1 MGRPERGLDH
11 APDFSDDAWLKRGS
25 ITLPECNPMQWEGV
39 TRMEDSRGLV
49 IIVGAGV
56 AGLTAGYLLARK
68 GFKIVVIEKED
79 RVGGL
84 ARSFYYDNFFF
95 DIGPHRFHTDDKAVQ
110 AFVEEVLGENKIVLP
125 RSSGVWM
132 FEAYHDW
139 PLNWEIIF
147 KLPPLVIIKII
158 FDLFTRST
166 VKENNFEDYI
176 INKYGRTLYNVFFK
190 PYTEKF
196 LKIPCNQV
204 HRNWAET
211 GIDRAVIDKKVKMG
225 NLREVIKTSLF
236 PRSVKTNFL
245 YPANGG
251 IDMFSNNLAEAI
263 KKQGGEIHLNTTID
277 KIETE
282 ASSIKCMHYQ
292 NTCLHPDM
300 VIWTAP
306 LTALLNLLHLDPS
319 PIRYLSTIIFNME
332 ITGDPAIKYQ
342 WCYFGQQ
349 DTTINR
355 ISIPVLFSPL
365 AAPHGETGICVE
377 ITCFEGD
384 NSWNNPESFVQDVIN
399 DLLKVRVIKRS
410 EEIKK
415 IHIEKIPNTYP
426 VYDTAYLADLDSA
439 LEQVGRFKKLKL
451 LGRTGTFWYNNMD
464 HSIAM
469 AFSMVRDLLQANQKA

>member
-1 MGRPERGLDH
+1 
-11 APDFSDDAWLKRGS
+11 
-25 ITLPECNPMQWEGV
+25 
-39 TRMEDSRGLV
+39 
-49 IIVGAGV
+49 
-56 AGLTAGYLLARK
+56 
-68 GFKIVVIEKED
+68 
-79 RVGGL
+79 
-84 ARSFYYDNFFF
+84 
-95 DIGPHRFHTDDKAVQ
+95 
-110 AFVEEVLGENKIVLP
+110 
-125 RSSGVWM
+125 
-132 FEAYHDW
+132 
-139 PLNWEIIF
+139 
-147 KLPPLVIIKII
+147 
-158 FDLFTRST
+158 
-166 VKENNFEDYI
+166 
-176 INKYGRTLYNVFFK
+176 
-190 PYTEKF
+190 
-196 LKIPCNQV
+196 
-204 HRNWAET
+204 
-211 GIDRAVIDKKVKMG
+211 MG

-251 IDMFSNNLAEAI
+251 IDMFSSNLAEAI

-282 ASSIKCMHYQ
+282 ASSIRNMYYQ

-365 AAPHGETGICVE
+365 AAPRGETGICVE

-469 AFSMVRDLLQANQKA
+469 AFSMVGDLLQANQKA